1 MCLLVF
7 SLRRHADFPLVFAG
21 NRDEFRG
28 RPAESAHFWRKQP
41 DLLAGRDLE
50 AGGTWLGV
58 TRGGRFATVTNY
70 REPGERRP
78 DARSRGDLVVDFLTG
93 SDAPE
98 SYLTELQD
106 RADDYNGFNLILGTP
121 DDLYYF
127 SNRGAREHGSNGGT
141 WENGVVVDA
150 DRSGGTAEHVS
161 GGESTVGSPGRI
173 HKLEAGVYGLSN
185 EQLDTPWPKVR
196 RAKSLFHKV
205 IGEHG
210 PTPEPLLEMLADRER
225 AQDGELPSTGL
236 TQEWERALS
245 SIFISGK
252 EYGTRAS
259 TVVLWHRDGGVTF
272 VERSFGPEGR
282 VLGTERYHFSVVTTD
297 VLKR

>member
-7 SLRRHADFPLVFAG
+7 SLRRHAEIPLIFAG

-28 RPAESAHFWRKQP
+28 RPAKPAHFWPEHP

-93 SDAPE
+93 SDPAE
-98 SYLTELQD
+98 SYLTKLQD

-121 DDLYYF
+121 DELYYF
-127 SNRGAREHGSNGGT
+127 SNRGARENGG
-141 WENGVVVDA
+141 VADP
-150 DRSGGTAEHVS
+150 DRSGETAKRVS

-173 HKLEAGVYGLSN
+173 HELEPGVYGLSN

-196 RAKSLFHKV
+196 RAKSLFHKA
-205 IGEHG
+205 IGEYG
-210 PTPEPLLEMLADRER
+210 AAPEPLLEMLADRER

-272 VERSFGPEGR
+272 VERSFGPEGT
-282 VLGTERYHFSVVTTD
+282 VLATERYQFSVATTD